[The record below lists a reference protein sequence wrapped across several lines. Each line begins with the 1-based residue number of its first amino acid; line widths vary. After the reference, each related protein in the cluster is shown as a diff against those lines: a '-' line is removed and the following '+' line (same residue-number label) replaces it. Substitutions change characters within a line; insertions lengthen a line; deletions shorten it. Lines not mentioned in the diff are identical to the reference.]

1 MLPDAARWFSLPLA
15 ILGAINIVYG
25 AYCALAQTD
34 MKKLVAYSSVSHM
47 GYVCLG
53 LAVFNEAGVTGAVL
67 QMFNHGTITAM
78 MFLMV
83 GVIYDRAHHREI
95 AGFGGLGL
103 VMPKYTSIFSL
114 ALFAA
119 LGLPGLSGFVGEAL
133 VFIGAFE
140 VYRTVTIISA
150 LGIVIGAAYVLWML
164 QRVFLGP
171 LNEKYKELPEI
182 TLREAIS
189 VVPIGVLVILFG
201 VYPAPLIDMIKQ
213 SLIHL
218 IGQIPS

>member
-1 MLPDAARWFSLPLA
+1 
-15 ILGAINIVYG
+15 
-25 AYCALAQTD
+25 
-34 MKKLVAYSSVSHM
+34 
-47 GYVCLG
+47 
-53 LAVFNEAGVTGAVL
+53 
-67 QMFNHGTITAM
+67 
-78 MFLMV
+78 MV

-95 AGFGGLGL
+95 AGFGGLGM

-171 LNEKYKELPEI
+171 LNEKYRDLPEI
-182 TLREAIS
+182 SLREALS

-201 VYPAPLIDMIKQ
+201 VYPAPLIDMVKQ

-218 IGQIPS
+218 IGRIPS